1 MRDLDSNSG
10 SAGVACV
17 VTLPLLSKKGHVYLM
32 PLGSLGKRHL
42 DRLIHHV
49 ADGED
54 GVEPAAVPLTHG
66 TMVRYSLPPRADSGD
81 RDEAAPFTIDA
92 LVARLRVG
100 DALPVALAHATQAF
114 SKQQQQ
120 QKQQQQKQQ
129 KQQKQPGL
137 KQTKKKKGQSQQQ
150 QQQQQQQQ
158 SRKGANRNGEPEQQ
172 RHKGQRLRSL
182 GDEERIQVE
191 GDDAL

>member
-54 GVEPAAVPLTHG
+54 GVEPVAVPLTRG

-81 RDEAAPFTIDA
+81 MDKASPFTIDA
-92 LVARLRVG
+92 LVARLRDG
-100 DALPVALAHATQAF
+100 DALHVALAHATQAF

-120 QKQQQQKQQ
+120 QQQQQEQ
-129 KQQKQPGL
+129 KLGL
-137 KQTKKKKGQSQQQ
+137 KKTKKKKGQSQQQ